1 MFKYFQTTTL
11 ILLWCL
17 LISLLWSFA
26 VYYWESRRKSAP
38 KEGVPG
44 KVLLPALVL
53 APACL
58 TLGFRFFGLNLLF
71 PLHFFA
77 SLPRIAAAALVPAL
91 VLLLASGLMGNIAR
105 SIRFEYAH
113 WSQKV
118 FATVAKSL
126 GEELAIEIEK
136 ISTGR
141 EKLSKLIKKGA
152 SKQLITLGIELIDV
166 QLRGISYIRSVEAKV
181 FERMISERQR
191 IAERIR
197 SVGKGE
203 EAKIRGTLNKDLKG
217 IESEAYRKSQSIKGK
232 AEGESIQIY
241 AKSLKA
247 DPKYYEFTRTLEAYK
262 KSLTKG
268 SFILSTDSD
277 FLKLLQKRL

>member
-126 GEELAIEIEK
+126 GGSIPSSIKRLVLLKAI
-136 ISTGR
+136 SQAWSQSLPWMFG
-141 EKLSKLIKKGA
+141 
-152 SKQLITLGIELIDV
+152 ELIV
-166 QLRGISYIRSVEAKV
+166 VEAIFNAPGLGLDAWHLAQVRDASGLTQAILWLVGLYGFCV
-181 FERMISERQR
+181 FLTALISNW
-191 IAERIR
+191 I
-197 SVGKGE
+197 GK
-203 EAKIRGTLNKDLKG
+203 KL
-217 IESEAYRKSQSIKGK
+217 
-232 AEGESIQIY
+232 EGY
-241 AKSLKA
+241 A
-247 DPKYYEFTRTLEAYK
+247 
-262 KSLTKG
+262 
-268 SFILSTDSD
+268 
-277 FLKLLQKRL
+277 